1 MSTPGPQEFPE
12 GGGRGG
18 GGRIRRPGHINELPA
33 FDNRRS
39 FQAVLLHEVLQ
50 LRDRMHSVESGL
62 LSGRVGLGAA
72 AVYNP
77 AEFPEGGEGGEIVE
91 IADIGEIVE
100 IADIAEFQPARNLVS
115 ELATI
120 REQLV
125 SFEQRITSQITE
137 LQQQISKQ

>member
-18 GGRIRRPGHINELPA
+18 GGRIRRPGHINELPP
-33 FDNRRS
+33 FERRS
-39 FQAVLLHEVLQ
+39 FQAVLLQEVLQ

-72 AVYNP
+72 AAYNP
-77 AEFPEGGEGGEIVE
+77 AEYPEGGEGGEIVE

-115 ELATI
+115 ELAAV

-125 SFEQRITSQITE
+125 QFEQRITSQITE